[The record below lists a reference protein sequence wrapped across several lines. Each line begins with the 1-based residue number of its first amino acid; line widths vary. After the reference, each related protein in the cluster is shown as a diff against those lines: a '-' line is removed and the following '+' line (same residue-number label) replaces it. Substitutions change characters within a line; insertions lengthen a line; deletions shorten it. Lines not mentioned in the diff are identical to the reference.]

1 MPRILP
7 SAPEAEATLLGNMMV
22 YPAAARIAMEEGL
35 SEEDFFSEANRRIF
49 LAIDSLYKQGSPID
63 LTTVVT
69 RLADM
74 DLLDKCGGLPYLTD
88 LSDAAVTSANV
99 KSYVEMVH
107 DKAVIRKMIEATE
120 TLAEEGYSGQTD
132 INEYLDACE
141 KAVLEISRNRRT
153 SEFRN
158 SPELMT
164 EVLANIQKMSD
175 NKTDITGLKT
185 GFNDFDHTL
194 HGLQKGDLI
203 VLAARPAIGKTA
215 FALNMA
221 RNAAVDHHMPV
232 AVFSLEMS
240 AVQLTKRLMTS
251 ESGLPADKIK
261 GGTKLE
267 PFEWEQLDYK
277 LRNLSKA
284 PLYIDDTPS
293 IPVMEFRT
301 KVKNLVKSKG
311 VRLVVVDYLQ
321 LMQGPA
327 ELRGMREQEVAAISR
342 TLKQTAKELDVPI
355 IALSQLSRQTVQR
368 SGGSGRPQLS
378 DLRESGS
385 IEQDADMVIF
395 IHRPDALGLSADPA
409 GKEETQIIIAK
420 HRNGSVGEIPMIFK
434 SEQIRFM
441 EQTDSLDVRAA
452 SIVASGINGSPSD
465 DFPNNPF

>member
-203 VLAARPAIGKTA
+203 VLAARPAMGKTA
-215 FALNMA
+215 VALNLAM
-221 RNAAVDHHMPV
+221 NVAAYQPRGAV
-232 AVFSLEMS
+232 AIFSLEM
-240 AVQLTKRLMTS
+240 A
-251 ESGLPADKIK
+251 A
-261 GGTKLE
+261 
-267 PFEWEQLDYK
+267 EQLAMRLLSARSHIPGDK
-277 LRNLSKA
+277 LRTGRLRDDEWNRLNEAAGELKMSNI
-284 PLYIDDTPS
+284 YIDDTSMIKVPEIFS
-293 IPVMEFRT
+293 KCRRLKADVGLNLVVIDYIQLISASGGRNENRQQEISEISRNLKALARELEIPV
-301 KVKNLVKSKG
+301 
-311 VRLVVVDYLQ
+311 
-321 LMQGPA
+321 
-327 ELRGMREQEVAAISR
+327 IS
-342 TLKQTAKELDVPI
+342 
-355 IALSQLSRQTVQR
+355 LSQLSRSVEQR
-368 SGGSGRPQLS
+368 DNKHPMLS
-378 DLRESGS
+378 DLRESGA
-385 IEQDADMVIF
+385 IEQDADIVLMLYREAYYDEAI
-395 IHRPDALGLSADPA
+395 REQAQ
-409 GKEETQIIIAK
+409 KEGNERLEINIAK
-420 HRNGSVGEIPMIFK
+420 HRNGATRKVYVAFENTTNALYNIA
-434 SEQIRFM
+434 SEQ
-441 EQTDSLDVRAA
+441 
-452 SIVASGINGSPSD
+452 
-465 DFPNNPF
+465 

>member
-203 VLAARPAIGKTA
+203 VLAARPAMGKTA
-215 FALNMA
+215 VALNLAM
-221 RNAAVDHHMPV
+221 NVAAYQPRGAV
-232 AVFSLEMS
+232 AIFSLEM
-240 AVQLTKRLMTS
+240 A
-251 ESGLPADKIK
+251 A
-261 GGTKLE
+261 
-267 PFEWEQLDYK
+267 EQLAMRLLSARSHIPGDK
-277 LRNLSKA
+277 LRTGRLRDDEWNRLNEAAGELKMSNI
-284 PLYIDDTPS
+284 YIDDTSMIKVPEIFS
-293 IPVMEFRT
+293 KCRRLKADVGLNLVVIDYIQLISASGGRNENRQQEISEISRNLKALARELEIPV
-301 KVKNLVKSKG
+301 
-311 VRLVVVDYLQ
+311 
-321 LMQGPA
+321 
-327 ELRGMREQEVAAISR
+327 
-342 TLKQTAKELDVPI
+342 
-355 IALSQLSRQTVQR
+355 IALSQLSRSVEQR
-368 SGGSGRPQLS
+368 DNKHPMLS
-378 DLRESGS
+378 DLRESGA
-385 IEQDADMVIF
+385 IEQDVDIVLMLYREAYYDEAI
-395 IHRPDALGLSADPA
+395 REQAQ
-409 GKEETQIIIAK
+409 KEGNERLEINIAK
-420 HRNGSVGEIPMIFK
+420 HRNGATRKVYVAFENTTNALYNIA
-434 SEQIRFM
+434 SEQ
-441 EQTDSLDVRAA
+441 
-452 SIVASGINGSPSD
+452 
-465 DFPNNPF
+465 